1 MQPGLHFLIPIIERR
16 AAEVNL
22 RTQEARYSLNGKTK
36 DNVTIGTAVSVQFRV
51 DQMPAQT
58 VEQSGVYRSY
68 YILSN
73 PIDQMESY
81 IADALRSAIP
91 GYTLD
96 EVFDN
101 KDLIAQNVKDSVTE
115 LMAGYGY
122 DIITTLITDIE
133 LPKDVERSMNA
144 INSAQRDQEAAKALA
159 EAERTKTVVAA
170 RAQADG
176 QLEPDGHRHREPAQG
191 HRRRHRRIA
200 RRDQVLRR
208 VREGGERPVHVHSM
222 GGDDG
227 VVRRIRQGL
236 DHPAPVRLRGF
247 LLDPP
252 GHPCSASRPAETR
265 GRRQPVR
272 GLSQTRLRSAQG
284 PPKCTAAHMRI
295 VNKREGVGPG
305 VFPGPTP
312 SRLCLYRSH
321 SGLAPAP
328 RLGASAN
335 NLTP

>member
-1 MQPGLHFLIPIIERR
+1 MIVLTLLILFIIAAVGSAALGSPMLFVVRQQEASIIERLGKFNRIVQPGLHFLIPIIERR

-51 DQMPAQT
+51 DQM
-58 VEQSGVYRSY
+58 
-68 YILSN
+68 
-73 PIDQMESY
+73 ESY

-91 GYTLD
+91 SYTLD

-170 RAQADG
+170 RAQAEAMEQTGIGIANQRKAIADG
-176 QLEPDGHRHREPAQG
+176 IAASLDVIKSSGVSAKEANDLFTYTQWVEMMGSFAESGKASTILLPSGFEGSSSILPDILAAQ
-191 HRRRHRRIA
+191 A
-200 RRDQVLRR
+200 AQQKP
-208 VREGGERPVHVHSM
+208 EG
-222 GGDDG
+222 
-227 VVRRIRQGL
+227 
-236 DHPAPVRLRGF
+236 
-247 LLDPP
+247 
-252 GHPCSASRPAETR
+252 
-265 GRRQPVR
+265 
-272 GLSQTRLRSAQG
+272 
-284 PPKCTAAHMRI
+284 
-295 VNKREGVGPG
+295 EGNP
-305 VFPGPTP
+305 FE
-312 SRLCLYRSH
+312 
-321 SGLAPAP
+321 A
-328 RLGASAN
+328 
-335 NLTP
+335 

>member
-1 MQPGLHFLIPIIERR
+1 MARARLRCLGKFNRIVNPGLHFLIPFIERR
-16 AAEVNL
+16 AANVNL

-51 DQMPAQT
+51 DQMPAQS

-122 DIITTLITDIE
+122 DIITTLITNIE
-133 LPKDVERSMNA
+133 LSKDVERSMNA

-170 RAQADG
+170 RAQAEAMEQTGIGIANQRKAIADG
-176 QLEPDGHRHREPAQG
+176 
-191 HRRRHRRIA
+191 IA
-200 RRDQVLRR
+200 ASLDTIK
-208 VREGGERPVHVHSM
+208 SS
-222 GGDDG
+222 G
-227 VVRRIRQGL
+227 V
-236 DHPAPVRLRGF
+236 
-247 LLDPP
+247 
-252 GHPCSASRPAETR
+252 
-265 GRRQPVR
+265 
-272 GLSQTRLRSAQG
+272 SAQEANDLFAYTQWVEMMG
-284 PPKCTAAHMRI
+284 SFAESGRSSTVVLPSNFGGKSSILPDLLAAQATQGA
-295 VNKREGVGPG
+295 EGV
-305 VFPGPTP
+305 
-312 SRLCLYRSH
+312 
-321 SGLAPAP
+321 
-328 RLGASAN
+328 AS
-335 NLTP
+335 TQE

>member
-1 MQPGLHFLIPIIERR
+1 MLFVVRQQEASIIERLGKFNRIVQPGLHFLIPIIERR

-170 RAQADG
+170 RAQAEAERTKTVVAARAQAEAMEQTGIGIANQRKAIADG
-176 QLEPDGHRHREPAQG
+176 IAASLDVIKSSGVSAKEANDLFTYTQWVEMMGSFAESGKASTILLPSGFEGSSSILPDILAAQ
-191 HRRRHRRIA
+191 A
-200 RRDQVLRR
+200 
-208 VREGGERPVHVHSM
+208 
-222 GGDDG
+222 
-227 VVRRIRQGL
+227 
-236 DHPAPVRLRGF
+236 
-247 LLDPP
+247 
-252 GHPCSASRPAETR
+252 
-265 GRRQPVR
+265 
-272 GLSQTRLRSAQG
+272 AQQK
-284 PPKCTAAHMRI
+284 PKDESNPFEA
-295 VNKREGVGPG
+295 
-305 VFPGPTP
+305 
-312 SRLCLYRSH
+312 
-321 SGLAPAP
+321 
-328 RLGASAN
+328 
-335 NLTP
+335 

>member
-1 MQPGLHFLIPIIERR
+1 MIVLTLLILFIIAAVGSAALGSPMLFVVRQQEASIIERLGKFNRIVQPGLHFLIPIIERR

-170 RAQADG
+170 RAQAEAMEQTGIGIANQRKAIADG
-176 QLEPDGHRHREPAQG
+176 
-191 HRRRHRRIA
+191 IA
-200 RRDQVLRR
+200 ASLDVIK
-208 VREGGERPVHVHSM
+208 SS
-222 GGDDG
+222 G
-227 VVRRIRQGL
+227 V
-236 DHPAPVRLRGF
+236 
-247 LLDPP
+247 
-252 GHPCSASRPAETR
+252 SAKE
-265 GRRQPVR
+265 
-272 GLSQTRLRSAQG
+272 
-284 PPKCTAAHMRI
+284 
-295 VNKREGVGPG
+295 
-305 VFPGPTP
+305 
-312 SRLCLYRSH
+312 
-321 SGLAPAP
+321 
-328 RLGASAN
+328 AN
-335 NLTP
+335 DLFT

>member
-1 MQPGLHFLIPIIERR
+1 MARARLRCLGKFNRIVNPGLHFLIPFIERR
-16 AAEVNL
+16 AANVNL

-51 DQMPAQT
+51 DQMPAQS

-101 KDLIAQNVKDSVTE
+101 KDLIAQNVKDSVAE

-122 DIITTLITDIE
+122 DIITTLITNIE

-170 RAQADG
+170 RAQAEAMEQTGIGIANQRKAIADG
-176 QLEPDGHRHREPAQG
+176 
-191 HRRRHRRIA
+191 IA
-200 RRDQVLRR
+200 ASLDTIK
-208 VREGGERPVHVHSM
+208 SS
-222 GGDDG
+222 G
-227 VVRRIRQGL
+227 V
-236 DHPAPVRLRGF
+236 
-247 LLDPP
+247 
-252 GHPCSASRPAETR
+252 
-265 GRRQPVR
+265 
-272 GLSQTRLRSAQG
+272 SAQ
-284 PPKCTAAHMRI
+284 
-295 VNKREGVGPG
+295 E
-305 VFPGPTP
+305 
-312 SRLCLYRSH
+312 
-321 SGLAPAP
+321 
-328 RLGASAN
+328 AN
-335 NLTP
+335 DLFAYTQ

>member
-1 MQPGLHFLIPIIERR
+1 MILLSIIFLLVVLAVVSAVMGSPMFFVVRQQESSIIERLGKFNRIVTPGFHAMIPFIERR
-16 AAEVNL
+16 AANVNL

-51 DQMPAQT
+51 EQNQAPV
-58 VEQSGVYRSY
+58 VEQSGIYRSY

-73 PIDQMESY
+73 PINQMESY

-122 DIITTLITDIE
+122 EIITTLITDIE

-170 RAQADG
+170 KAQAEAMEQTGIGIANQRKAIADG
-176 QLEPDGHRHREPAQG
+176 IAASLDTIKSSGVTAQEANELFLYTQWVEMMNSFAESGKASTVVLPSSFDSKSSILPDLLAAQQTEKG
-191 HRRRHRRIA
+191 S
-200 RRDQVLRR
+200 
-208 VREGGERPVHVHSM
+208 GE
-222 GGDDG
+222 
-227 VVRRIRQGL
+227 
-236 DHPAPVRLRGF
+236 
-247 LLDPP
+247 
-252 GHPCSASRPAETR
+252 
-265 GRRQPVR
+265 
-272 GLSQTRLRSAQG
+272 
-284 PPKCTAAHMRI
+284 
-295 VNKREGVGPG
+295 
-305 VFPGPTP
+305 
-312 SRLCLYRSH
+312 
-321 SGLAPAP
+321 
-328 RLGASAN
+328 
-335 NLTP
+335 

>member
-1 MQPGLHFLIPIIERR
+1 MIVLTLLILFIAAAVGSAALGSPMLFVVRQQEASIIERLGKFNRIVQPGLHFLIPIIERR

-144 INSAQRDQEAAKALA
+144 INSAQRDQEAA
-159 EAERTKTVVAA
+159 AA
-170 RAQADG
+170 RAQAEAMEQTGIGIANQRKAIADG
-176 QLEPDGHRHREPAQG
+176 IAASLDVIKSSGVSAKEANDLFTYTQWVEMMGSFAESGKASTILLPSGFEGSSSILPDILAAQ
-191 HRRRHRRIA
+191 A
-200 RRDQVLRR
+200 
-208 VREGGERPVHVHSM
+208 
-222 GGDDG
+222 
-227 VVRRIRQGL
+227 
-236 DHPAPVRLRGF
+236 
-247 LLDPP
+247 
-252 GHPCSASRPAETR
+252 
-265 GRRQPVR
+265 
-272 GLSQTRLRSAQG
+272 AQQK
-284 PPKCTAAHMRI
+284 PKDESNPFEA
-295 VNKREGVGPG
+295 
-305 VFPGPTP
+305 
-312 SRLCLYRSH
+312 
-321 SGLAPAP
+321 
-328 RLGASAN
+328 
-335 NLTP
+335 

>member
-1 MQPGLHFLIPIIERR
+1 MIVLTLLILFIAAAVGSAALGSPMLFVVRQQEASIIERLGKFNRIVQPGLHFLIPIIERR

-96 EVFDN
+96 EV
-101 KDLIAQNVKDSVTE
+101 KDSVTE

-170 RAQADG
+170 RAQAEAMEQTGIGIANQRKAIADG
-176 QLEPDGHRHREPAQG
+176 IAASLDVIKSSGVSAKEANDLFTYTQWVEMMGSFAESGKASTILLPSGFEGSSSILPDILAAQ
-191 HRRRHRRIA
+191 A
-200 RRDQVLRR
+200 
-208 VREGGERPVHVHSM
+208 
-222 GGDDG
+222 
-227 VVRRIRQGL
+227 
-236 DHPAPVRLRGF
+236 
-247 LLDPP
+247 
-252 GHPCSASRPAETR
+252 
-265 GRRQPVR
+265 
-272 GLSQTRLRSAQG
+272 AQQK
-284 PPKCTAAHMRI
+284 PKDESNPFEA
-295 VNKREGVGPG
+295 
-305 VFPGPTP
+305 
-312 SRLCLYRSH
+312 
-321 SGLAPAP
+321 
-328 RLGASAN
+328 
-335 NLTP
+335 

>member
-1 MQPGLHFLIPIIERR
+1 MARARLRRLGKFNRIVNPGLHFLISFIERR
-16 AAEVNL
+16 AANINL

-51 DQMPAQT
+51 DQMPAQS

-122 DIITTLITDIE
+122 DIITTLITNIE
-133 LPKDVERSMNA
+133 LSKDVERSMNA

-170 RAQADG
+170 RAQAEAMEQTDIGIANQRKAIADG
-176 QLEPDGHRHREPAQG
+176 
-191 HRRRHRRIA
+191 IA
-200 RRDQVLRR
+200 ASLRR
-208 VREGGERPVHVHSM
+208 KSSVSPSYPTEYASLRPEARVRSG
-222 GGDDG
+222 
-227 VVRRIRQGL
+227 
-236 DHPAPVRLRGF
+236 A
-247 LLDPP
+247 
-252 GHPCSASRPAETR
+252 ASTR
-265 GRRQPVR
+265 
-272 GLSQTRLRSAQG
+272 
-284 PPKCTAAHMRI
+284 
-295 VNKREGVGPG
+295 
-305 VFPGPTP
+305 
-312 SRLCLYRSH
+312 
-321 SGLAPAP
+321 SGLIFIVSRTLAA
-328 RLGASAN
+328 
-335 NLTP
+335 

>member
-1 MQPGLHFLIPIIERR
+1 MIVLTLLILFIAAAVGSAALGSPMLFVVRQQEASIIERLGKFNRIVQPGLHFLIPIIERR

-133 LPKDVERSMNA
+133 LPK
-144 INSAQRDQEAAKALA
+144 ALA

-170 RAQADG
+170 RAQAEAMEQTGIGIANQRKAIADG
-176 QLEPDGHRHREPAQG
+176 IAASLDVIKSSGVSAKEANDLFTYTQWVEMMGSFAESGKASTILLPSGFEGSSSILPDILAAQ
-191 HRRRHRRIA
+191 A
-200 RRDQVLRR
+200 AQKPRD
-208 VREGGERPVHVHSM
+208 ESNPFE
-222 GGDDG
+222 
-227 VVRRIRQGL
+227 
-236 DHPAPVRLRGF
+236 A
-247 LLDPP
+247 
-252 GHPCSASRPAETR
+252 
-265 GRRQPVR
+265 
-272 GLSQTRLRSAQG
+272 
-284 PPKCTAAHMRI
+284 
-295 VNKREGVGPG
+295 
-305 VFPGPTP
+305 
-312 SRLCLYRSH
+312 
-321 SGLAPAP
+321 
-328 RLGASAN
+328 
-335 NLTP
+335 

>member
-1 MQPGLHFLIPIIERR
+1 MIVLTLLILLIAAAVGSAALGSPMLFVVRQQEASIIERLGKFNRIVQPGLHFLIPIIERR

-170 RAQADG
+170 RAQAEAIADG
-176 QLEPDGHRHREPAQG
+176 IAASLDVIKSSGVSAKEANDLFTYTQWVEMMGSFAESGKASTILLPSGFEGSSSILPDILAAQ
-191 HRRRHRRIA
+191 A
-200 RRDQVLRR
+200 AQQKP
-208 VREGGERPVHVHSM
+208 EGEDSPFE
-222 GGDDG
+222 
-227 VVRRIRQGL
+227 
-236 DHPAPVRLRGF
+236 A
-247 LLDPP
+247 
-252 GHPCSASRPAETR
+252 
-265 GRRQPVR
+265 
-272 GLSQTRLRSAQG
+272 
-284 PPKCTAAHMRI
+284 
-295 VNKREGVGPG
+295 
-305 VFPGPTP
+305 
-312 SRLCLYRSH
+312 
-321 SGLAPAP
+321 
-328 RLGASAN
+328 
-335 NLTP
+335 

>member
-1 MQPGLHFLIPIIERR
+1 MILATLLFIFIVASIVSTALGSPVFFVVRQQEASIIERLGKFNRIVNPGLHFLIPFIERR
-16 AAEVNL
+16 AANVNL

-51 DQMPAQT
+51 DQMPAQS

-122 DIITTLITDIE
+122 DIITTLITNIE

-170 RAQADG
+170 RAQAEAMEQTGIGIANQRKAIADG
-176 QLEPDGHRHREPAQG
+176 IAASLDTIKSSGVSSQEANDLFAYTQWVEMMGSFAESGRSSTVVLPSNFGGKSSILPDLLAAQAAQG
-191 HRRRHRRIA
+191 A
-200 RRDQVLRR
+200 
-208 VREGGERPVHVHSM
+208 EGG
-222 GGDDG
+222 
-227 VVRRIRQGL
+227 
-236 DHPAPVRLRGF
+236 
-247 LLDPP
+247 
-252 GHPCSASRPAETR
+252 AST
-265 GRRQPVR
+265 Q
-272 GLSQTRLRSAQG
+272 
-284 PPKCTAAHMRI
+284 K
-295 VNKREGVGPG
+295 
-305 VFPGPTP
+305 
-312 SRLCLYRSH
+312 
-321 SGLAPAP
+321 
-328 RLGASAN
+328 
-335 NLTP
+335 

>member
-1 MQPGLHFLIPIIERR
+1 MIVLTLLILFIIAAVGSAALGSPMLFVVRQQEASIIERLGKFNRIVQPGLHFLIPIIERR

-170 RAQADG
+170 RAQAEAMEQTGIGIANQRKAIADG
-176 QLEPDGHRHREPAQG
+176 IAASLDVIKSSGVSAKEANDLFTYTQWVEMMGSFAESGKTSTILLPSGFEGSSSILPDILAAQ
-191 HRRRHRRIA
+191 A
-200 RRDQVLRR
+200 
-208 VREGGERPVHVHSM
+208 
-222 GGDDG
+222 
-227 VVRRIRQGL
+227 
-236 DHPAPVRLRGF
+236 
-247 LLDPP
+247 
-252 GHPCSASRPAETR
+252 
-265 GRRQPVR
+265 
-272 GLSQTRLRSAQG
+272 AQQK
-284 PPKCTAAHMRI
+284 PKDKD
-295 VNKREGVGPG
+295 NPFE
-305 VFPGPTP
+305 
-312 SRLCLYRSH
+312 S
-321 SGLAPAP
+321 
-328 RLGASAN
+328 
-335 NLTP
+335 

>member
-1 MQPGLHFLIPIIERR
+1 MIVLTLLILFIAAAVGSAALGSPMLFVVRQQEASIIERLGKFNRIVQPGLHFLIPIIERR

-170 RAQADG
+170 RAHGIAASLDVIKSSGVSAKEANDLFTYTQWVEMMGSFAESGKASTILLPSGFEGSSSILPDILAAQA
-176 QLEPDGHRHREPAQG
+176 AQ
-191 HRRRHRRIA
+191 
-200 RRDQVLRR
+200 QK
-208 VREGGERPVHVHSM
+208 
-222 GGDDG
+222 
-227 VVRRIRQGL
+227 
-236 DHPAPVRLRGF
+236 
-247 LLDPP
+247 
-252 GHPCSASRPAETR
+252 
-265 GRRQPVR
+265 
-272 GLSQTRLRSAQG
+272 
-284 PPKCTAAHMRI
+284 PKDESNPFEA
-295 VNKREGVGPG
+295 
-305 VFPGPTP
+305 
-312 SRLCLYRSH
+312 
-321 SGLAPAP
+321 
-328 RLGASAN
+328 
-335 NLTP
+335 